1 MKRMKK
7 LRLFLLSAIISLI
20 LGAGTLYAQ
29 EEGTYIDN
37 ASPQDSSYMEGD
49 VLNFDEYYEDEK
61 SGNTVAIV
69 VVAAVVVAGIVIAV
83 VLRKNKKKKA

>member
-1 MKRMKK
+1 MKQMKK
-7 LRLFLLSAIISLI
+7 VRLFLVSAILSLI
-20 LGAGTLYAQ
+20 LAGGILYAQ

-49 VLNFDEYYEDEK
+49 VLNFDEYYEDDK

-69 VVAAVVVAGIVIAV
+69 VVAAIVVAGIVIAV
-83 VLRKNKKKKA
+83 VLRKKKKA